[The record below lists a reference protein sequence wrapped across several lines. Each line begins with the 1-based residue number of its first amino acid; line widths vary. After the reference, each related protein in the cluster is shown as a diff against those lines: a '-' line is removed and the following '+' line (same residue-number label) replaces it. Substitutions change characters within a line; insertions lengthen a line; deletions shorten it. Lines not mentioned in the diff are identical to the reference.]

1 MKSILRKAEARSRE
15 ALIEAMGRTLD
26 AITSRDTR
34 GFQALRIP
42 VTGSTIVIAAVEGI

>member
-1 MKSILRKAEARSRE
+1 
-15 ALIEAMGRTLD
+15 MGRAFD

-42 VTGSTIVIAAVEGI
+42 VSGSTVVIAAVEGV